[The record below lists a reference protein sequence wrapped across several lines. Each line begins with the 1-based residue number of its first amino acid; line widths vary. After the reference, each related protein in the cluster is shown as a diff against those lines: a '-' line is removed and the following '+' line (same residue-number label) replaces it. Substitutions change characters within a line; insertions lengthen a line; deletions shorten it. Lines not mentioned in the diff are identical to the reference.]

1 MKDLLIYIFGGIAFL
16 SATFLLFTRNV
27 LYSAFGLVIVLV
39 SLAGIFV
46 VLGAEFV
53 AVAQLMIYVGG
64 IVVLLLF
71 AIMLTKATAQ
81 GKLISQRG
89 RFISSILLGA
99 GLYAFLAYLVYQIP
113 QATPA
118 TLDEPVT
125 MLGKGL
131 LTDFLI
137 PLEVIAILLLAVL
150 VGALTI
156 ARNYYK
162 HKPRRT

>member
-1 MKDLLIYIFGGIAFL
+1 MSDLLIYIFGSIAFL
-16 SATFLLFTRNV
+16 STTFLLFTRNV
-27 LYSAFGLVIVLV
+27 LYSAFGLVMVLV
-39 SLAGIFV
+39 SIAGIFV

-71 AIMLTKATAQ
+71 AIMLTRATTE
-81 GKLISQRG
+81 GKLISVRG
-89 RFISSILLGA
+89 RFIPSLLLGA
-99 GLYAFLAYLVYQIP
+99 GVFAFLAHLIYRTP
-113 QATPA
+113 QPVRPVV
-118 TLDEPVT
+118 DEPVSA
-125 MLGKGL
+125 LGRGL

-156 ARNYYK
+156 ARGYYK
-162 HKPRRT
+162 HNPRHL

>member
-1 MKDLLIYIFGGIAFL
+1 MNDLLIYIFGGIAFL

-27 LYSAFGLVIVLV
+27 LYSAFGLVIVLI

-46 VLGAEFV
+46 VFGAEFV

-71 AIMLTKATAQ
+71 AIMLTKTTSE
-81 GKLISQRG
+81 GKLISNRG
-89 RFISSILLGA
+89 RVISSMLLGA
-99 GLYAFLAYLVYQIP
+99 ALYAFLAFLVHRIP
-113 QATPA
+113 QNMPSNP
-118 TLDEPVT
+118 DEPIVL
-125 MLGKGL
+125 LGKGL

-137 PLEVIAILLLAVL
+137 PLEIIAILLLAVL
-150 VGALTI
+150 IGALTI